1 MAEKK
6 VSFEENMTKLEQIVN
21 ELQSGDVPL
30 EKALTEFQTG
40 VKLSQEMQKT
50 LENAENTLTKMVN
63 PDGEEVPFKRDRGY
77 ETQEPAKANESGDL
91 PF

>member
-1 MAEKK
+1 MAEQK
-6 VSFEENMTKLEQIVN
+6 VSFEENMAKLEQIVN

-40 VKLSQEMQKT
+40 VHLSQTMQKT

-63 PDGEEVPFKRDRGY
+63 SDGEEVPFKRDKGY
-77 ETQEPAKANESGDL
+77 EAQAKANEGGDL